1 MNAGH
6 SAMPMHPLPLPLLLR
21 KNFTRRV
28 LALASLALFCVV
40 ATGHAAPKVDKPA
53 KITKPAEPSPWA
65 AWVEPDFP
73 FFSSVLDARRS
84 GIAANNLTPRGIVLN
99 LGHDCWAC
107 FDTDLLRIAAVWRG
121 PGVTAKALA
130 PGSYHD
136 SSRKTP
142 GGQFPAPQPDG
153 KLWLSN
159 GIWPGWQSGER
170 AVLEDP
176 REPAPS
182 PEEVGRGP
190 LPAAMGKF
198 TAVRLVEGGAVL
210 EYTAAGANVRE
221 WSTVSEHDGQPVIE
235 RHIEVGASAKPLL
248 LVAGAKNN
256 GAVEEV
262 VASLML
268 CTPHAQHTA
277 EMVEDP
283 AMWIIRVPA
292 HEKPALFCLTLA
304 DAAQAPI
311 VAPREIPHAPPA
323 RRWPQ
328 EIASNMKLSAAKD
341 AYVVDDVA
349 LPLDNPWKR
358 DVRLGDI
365 QFLKDGTGVGVTL
378 DGDVWFIRGLNPE
391 WDRRP
396 ADRSA
401 AGGPPAAIV
410 GRRDA
415 RSTTTDETS
424 APQPTV
430 RWRRF
435 ASGLHEPMS
444 LAIRDE
450 QIYVFDRNG
459 IWRLRD
465 TRGVGEADVHELFS
479 NAFAQ
484 TADMREFPSGIRL
497 APGGEFV
504 IAKGGQQATTLGKH
518 NGCVLRIS
526 ADGTQATVLGYG
538 FRQPNIG
545 VNIRTGLVTA
555 ADQEGQYVPSTPLYI
570 VRDGEYHG
578 FLSELQPKEKYPAPI
593 ADPLTWIP
601 HAVNASAISQVW
613 MFDARGPLDG
623 SLVHIGFNRPELFR
637 VLLNNRTAKPQA
649 AVVSITSAFD
659 FPPLNGS
666 VNPAD
671 GQLYVA
677 GFQII
682 GWGTTATRISGLA
695 RVRWTGTPCT
705 LPREIVPMDKGVL
718 LRFHHPLDA
727 KKATD
732 PASYPLATFHY
743 IRTFKYGSA
752 LYKEDGKTGQD
763 YLAASSAYVSKD
775 GRSVFVGVPGMKPV
789 QQLRIGWSLA
799 TVDPIPTFTEIKNG
813 IKSSLPGTDV
823 PGIAFEGNAYTT
835 PYELAKFDPQ
845 AEGFGDIAVD
855 LTPRAATAQSAA
867 PATAE
872 EGRRLAQMFGCA
884 ACHSQEGTD
893 QAHVG
898 PTWKGLF
905 GSERDFF
912 TAEKK
917 KGHAVADA
925 AYLRESILEPSAKIV
940 AGYERGEYAMP
951 SYAGALTDAQIES
964 LILFIRT
971 LK

>member
-1 MNAGH
+1 MA
-6 SAMPMHPLPLPLLLR
+6 
-21 KNFTRRV
+21 
-28 LALASLALFCVV
+28 
-40 ATGHAAPKVDKPA
+40 ATIAAPAP
-53 KITKPAEPSPWA
+53 KIKQPAEPSPWA

-73 FFSSVLDARRS
+73 FFSSILDARRA
-84 GIAANNLTPRGIVLN
+84 GIGANNLTPRGIVLN
-99 LGHDCWAC
+99 LGHDCWVC
-107 FDTDLLRIAAVWRG
+107 FDTDLMRVSAVWRG
-121 PGVTAKALA
+121 PGVTPKALA

-153 KLWLSN
+153 KLWLTN
-159 GIWPGWQSGER
+159 GIYPGWQSGER
-170 AVLEDP
+170 ASLEDP

-182 PEEVGRGP
+182 PEEVGRGA
-190 LPAAMGKF
+190 LPDAMGKF
-198 TAVRLVEGGAVL
+198 KAVRLVRSGAVL
-210 EYTAAGANVRE
+210 EYTAGGANVSE
-221 WSTVSEHDGQPVIE
+221 WTALSEHDGQPIIE
-235 RHIEVGASAKPLL
+235 RHFEVGPSTKPLL
-248 LVAGAKNN
+248 LIVGAKNN

-262 VASLML
+262 VASVML
-268 CTPHAQHTA
+268 CTPHAEQTA
-277 EMVEDP
+277 EILDDA
-283 AMWIIRVPA
+283 AMWIVRVPA
-292 HEKPALFCLTLA
+292 HEKSVRFCITLA
-304 DAAQAPI
+304 DSGQAP
-311 VAPREIPHAPPA
+311 VVTPREIPNDAPT

-328 EIASNMKLSAAKD
+328 EVTSKIKLSTGRHASGLSGQTDVPSVAPQRGSVSSAGGTPTLHDRPEARLPD

-358 DVRLGDI
+358 DVRIGDI

-378 DGDVWFIRGLNPE
+378 DGDVWFIRGLHGVAATPSSQHV
-391 WDRRP
+391 
-396 ADRSA
+396 SA
-401 AGGPPAAIV
+401 VPPPRDPPRGEAAAV
-410 GRRDA
+410 TLHNG
-415 RSTTTDETS
+415 
-424 APQPTV
+424 TV

-444 LAIRDE
+444 LAIRDNE
-450 QIYVFDRNG
+450 IFVFDRNG

-465 TRGVGEADVHELFS
+465 TKGTGEADVHELFS

-484 TADMREFPSGIRL
+484 TADMREFPSTLRL

-518 NGCVLRIS
+518 NGSVLRIS
-526 ADGTQATVLGYG
+526 ADGTRATVLGYG

-555 ADQEGQYVPSTPLYI
+555 ADQEGQYIPSTPLHI
-570 VRDGEYHG
+570 VRDAQFYG

-613 MFDARGPLDG
+613 LFDAKMGALND

-637 VLLNNRTAKPQA
+637 VMLNNRTPKPQA
-649 AVVSITSAFD
+649 AVTSITSDFD

-677 GFQII
+677 GFQIV

-695 RVRWTGTPCT
+695 RVRFTGTPST

-718 LRFHHPLDA
+718 LRFDVPLDA
-727 KKATD
+727 KRATD
-732 PASYPLATFHY
+732 PASYSLATFHY

-752 LYKEDGKTGQD
+752 LYKEDGTTGQD

-775 GRSVFVGVPGMKPV
+775 GRSVFIGVPGMKPV
-789 QQLRIGWSLA
+789 QQLRIGWSLSYVA
-799 TVDPIPTFTEIKNG
+799 AEVTRRAGRNAE
-813 IKSSLPGTDV
+813 LGTRSAEKDGPPPHV
-823 PGIAFEGNAYTT
+823 GGYSFEGNGYTT

-845 AEGFGDIAVD
+845 AEGFGDITVD
-855 LTPRAATAQSAA
+855 LTPRAATVQNVV
-867 PATAE
+867 PATPE
-872 EGRRLAQMFGCA
+872 EGRRLATMFGCA
-884 ACHSQEGTD
+884 ACHSPEGKD
-893 QAHVG
+893 MAHVG

-905 GSERDFF
+905 GSERDYF

-917 KGHAVADA
+917 KGHTVADA

-940 AGYERGEYAMP
+940 SGYERGEYAMP
-951 SYAGALTDAQIES
+951 SYAGALTDSQIES
-964 LILFIRT
+964 LILFIKT